1 MSEDRHINFRLMR
14 QYILD
19 HQEMSEPPAL
29 AGGSAQVYPPAN
41 AGGSDK
47 PRYWRSLDE
56 LADTPEFREFVER
69 EFPQQAEEWND
80 PFERRT
86 FLKLMGASLALA
98 GLSGCAFQPP
108 EKIVPY
114 VKQPEEEV
122 PGKALFFATASSL
135 SGIATPLLARSNEG
149 RPTKVEGNPDHPN
162 SHNSDPQDRGS
173 SATDIFSQ
181 ASILSLYDPDRSQ
194 TPLYRDEART
204 WSTFV
209 GEIRT
214 TLDEQRPKQGA
225 GIRFL
230 TETITSPTLE
240 SQFKGILTEFPQ
252 AKWHQYEPANN
263 DNARAGASMAF
274 GQPVNTIYDFSK
286 ADRILSLDADFLA
299 AHPGSLKYARDF
311 GARRRVSE
319 NQKEMNRLYVL
330 ETTPTTT
337 GASADH
343 HWSVKP
349 SELLVSAQSIASEL
363 RPVSAASVWQAGA
376 GQPQLGHEGP
386 FATNP
391 PNSEGS
397 RPIAIANWIEIIA
410 RDLEQHKG
418 ASIVIAGKEASPQ
431 VHALAHAMNDA
442 LGNVGKTVFYTEPLE
457 ANPVDQRQSL
467 QELINDIDG
476 GRVELLV
483 IVGGNPV
490 YNTPADLKLN
500 QDRMFKTKLRVHL
513 SQYRDETSE
522 LCHWQIPETHYLE
535 AWSDTRTY
543 DGTVTIVQP
552 LIEPLYQNK
561 SAHEL
566 LAVFTAKYD
575 QKPYD
580 IIREYWQG
588 EGQKALGSRQSAAA
602 GAGRTENRTASGSEP
617 MQGATSNST
626 SPSNPTP
633 SNTTQAA
640 NSASADFES
649 WWRKCVHD
657 GFIPGTALPV
667 KSVSVNAGT
676 GAQVSAA
683 SDTQHPTPNTQYELV
698 FRTDPTIY
706 DGRFANNGWL
716 QELSKP
722 LTKLTWDNAAFV
734 SPNTAHQLGLEKTIG
749 RKGGDIY
756 VDTLKISYQ
765 GRTISGAVPTWIMPG
780 QPDGVITLH
789 LGYGRKRAG
798 RVGNDHGF
806 NAYEIRTADAPWSGA
821 GAQVEKAPGTYLL
834 ASTQLHFNLE
844 DPNFSKEPRD
854 IYRQQTLEEY
864 LHGVHEERES
874 EMPAKDDTLYD
885 PSLYD
890 YKNQGNG
897 YAWGMAIDLNNCIGC
912 NGCTIACQSEN
923 NIPVVGK
930 EQVVRS
936 REMQW
941 IRVDTYFEGDDA
953 NNPEGTHFMPVPCM
967 HCENAP
973 CEPVCPVHAT
983 VHSAEGLNDMVYN
996 RCVGTKYCSNNCPY
1010 KVRRFNFFLY
1020 QDWETP
1026 TYQLMRNPDVSVRS
1040 RGVMEKC
1047 TYCVQRI
1054 QSAKITSEIEGRKV
1068 RDGEIVTA
1076 CQAVC
1081 PTEAIVFG
1089 DINDPNSKVSKLK
1102 AEQRNYSLLGELNT
1116 IPRTTYLSAIRNPN
1130 PEIK

>member
-1 MSEDRHINFRLMR
+1 MR

-19 HQEMSEPPAL
+19 HQDGSASAPA
-29 AGGSAQVYPPAN
+29 AGGLYSIQPLARGAEK
-41 AGGSDK
+41 SK
-47 PRYWRSLDE
+47 KYWRSLDE
-56 LADTPEFREFVER
+56 LANTPEFREFVER

-114 VKQPEEEV
+114 VTQPEEQV

-135 SGIATPLLARSNEG
+135 GGIATPILARSNEG

-162 SHNSDPQDRGS
+162 SRNSDPQDRGS

-181 ASILSLYDPDRSQ
+181 ASILGLYDPDRAQ
-194 TPLYRDEART
+194 TPLYRDESRT

-209 GEIRT
+209 GEVRT
-214 TLDEQRPKQGA
+214 ALDEQRPKQGA
-225 GIRFL
+225 GLRFL
-230 TETITSPTLE
+230 TETVTSPTLGA
-240 SQFKGILTEFPQ
+240 QIKGILTEFPQ

-263 DNARAGASMAF
+263 DNARAGAVMAF
-274 GQPVNTIYDFSK
+274 GQPVNTTYDFSK
-286 ADRILSLDADFLA
+286 ADRILSLDADFLS
-299 AHPGSLKYARDF
+299 AHPGTLKYARDF
-311 GARRRVSE
+311 AARRRVSE
-319 NQKEMNRLYVL
+319 GQKEINRLYVI
-330 ETTPTTT
+330 ETTPTST

-343 HWSVKP
+343 RWSVRP
-349 SELLVSAQSIASEL
+349 SALENYARAFAGIVGGPVNPSSGTQDVRVETRLEVSTDGAQS
-363 RPVSAASVWQAGA
+363 RPLYWPDLQTV
-376 GQPQLGHEGP
+376 
-386 FATNP
+386 
-391 PNSEGS
+391 
-397 RPIAIANWIEIIA
+397 A
-410 RDLEQHKG
+410 RDLQEHKG
-418 ASIVIAGKEASPQ
+418 ASIVIAGKEAPPA
-431 VHALAHAMNDA
+431 VHALAHAMNNA
-442 LGNVGKTVFYTEPLE
+442 LGNTGNTVFYSEPLE
-457 ANPVDQRQSL
+457 VNPVDQHQSL
-467 QELINDIDG
+467 QDLINDIDAS
-476 GRVELLV
+476 RVELLV

-490 YNTPADLKLN
+490 YNTPADLKLT

-522 LCHWQIPETHYLE
+522 LCHWNIPETHYLE
-535 AWSDTRTY
+535 AWSDARTY

-552 LIEPLYQNK
+552 LIEPLFQSK

-575 QKPYD
+575 QKPYE
-580 IIREYWQG
+580 IIREYWQT
-588 EGQKALGSRQSAAA
+588 A
-602 GAGRTENRTASGSEP
+602 GKQQTANSQQQTANSQQQRANTQQQTANSTNGATASTP
-617 MQGATSNST
+617 TVAA
-626 SPSNPTP
+626 PSG
-633 SNTTQAA
+633 
-640 NSASADFES
+640 DFET

-657 GFIPGTALPV
+657 GFIPNTALPT
-667 KSVSVNAGT
+667 KTVSANAGNVPQANAGGT
-676 GAQVSAA
+676 AAVPGANNQF
-683 SDTQHPTPNTQYELV
+683 EII

-716 QELSKP
+716 QELPKP
-722 LTKLTWDNAAFV
+722 LTKLTWDNAALV
-734 SPNTAHQLGLEKTIG
+734 SPNTARQLGLEKTIG
-749 RKGGDIY
+749 KKGGDIY

-765 GRTISGAVPTWIMPG
+765 GRTISDAVPTWIMPG

-806 NAYEIRTADAPWSGA
+806 NAYEIRTAAEPWSGV
-821 GAQVEKAPGTYLL
+821 GAQVQKGPGTHLL
-834 ASTQLHFNLE
+834 AVTQLHFNLE

-854 IYRQQTLEEY
+854 VYRQQTLEEY
-864 LHGVHEERES
+864 LHGDHEKHETHV
-874 EMPAKDDTLYD
+874 PAKDETLYD
-885 PSLYD
+885 PKLYD
-890 YKNQGNG
+890 YQNQGNDLN

-912 NGCTIACQSEN
+912 NGCTIACQAEN

-936 REMQW
+936 REMHW
-941 IRVDTYFEGDDA
+941 IRLDTYFEGDDA
-953 NNPEGTHFMPVPCM
+953 SNPDGTHFMPVPCM

-1020 QDWETP
+1020 QDWDTP

-1054 QSAKITSEIEGRKV
+1054 QSAKINSEIEGRKV

-1089 DINDPNSKVSKLK
+1089 DINDPNSRVSKLK
-1102 AEQRNYSLLGELNT
+1102 AEQRNYSLLAELNVV
-1116 IPRTTYLSAIRNPN
+1116 PRTTYLSALRNPN

>member
-1 MSEDRHINFRLMR
+1 MAEDRHINFKLMR

-19 HQEMSEPPAL
+19 HQDGSAPPPAVGGLYSIQPL
-29 AGGSAQVYPPAN
+29 ASGTEKS
-41 AGGSDK
+41 K
-47 PRYWRSLDE
+47 KYWRSLDE
-56 LADTPEFREFVER
+56 LADTPEFRELVAR
-69 EFPQQAEEWND
+69 EFPQAAEEWND

-86 FLKLMGASLALA
+86 FLKLMSASLALA

-114 VKQPEEEV
+114 VTQPEEEV

-135 SGIATPLLARSNEG
+135 GGIATPLLARSNEG

-162 SHNSDPQDRGS
+162 SRNSDPQDRGS
-173 SATDIFSQ
+173 SATDIFAQ
-181 ASILSLYDPDRSQ
+181 ASILNLYDPDRSQ

-214 TLDEQRPKQGA
+214 ALDEQRPKQGS

-230 TETITSPTLE
+230 TETVTSPSLAA
-240 SQFKGILTEFPQ
+240 QFKAILTEFPQ

-263 DNARAGASMAF
+263 DNARAGAVMAF

-286 ADRILSLDADFLA
+286 ADRILSLDADFLS
-299 AHPGSLKYARDF
+299 AHPGTLKYARDF
-311 GARRRVSE
+311 AARRRVSE
-319 NQKEMNRLYVL
+319 GQKEINRLYAI

-337 GASADH
+337 GAKADH
-343 HWSVKP
+343 RWSVKP
-349 SELLVSAQSIASEL
+349 SALENYARAFVDNIRGQGNSSSGGQSVTFETRLEVSTG
-363 RPVSAASVWQAGA
+363 V
-376 GQPQLGHEGP
+376 
-386 FATNP
+386 NP
-391 PNSEGS
+391 SKTLYWPDLQT
-397 RPIAIANWIEIIA
+397 IA
-410 RDLEQHKG
+410 RDLQQHRG
-418 ASIVIAGKEASPQ
+418 ASIIVAGKEASPT

-442 LGNVGKTVFYTEPLE
+442 LGNVGKTVFYSDPIE

-483 IVGGNPV
+483 IVGGNPA

-500 QDRMFKTKLRVHL
+500 QERMFKTKLRVHL

-522 LCHWQIPETHYLE
+522 LCHWQLPETHYLE

-588 EGQKALGSRQSAAA
+588 EGQKALGTRQKAESGTPTGRGSEQRPRSASAASI
-602 GAGRTENRTASGSEP
+602 TPSPSASPAAS
-617 MQGATSNST
+617 ATSAST
-626 SPSNPTP
+626 
-633 SNTTQAA
+633 AA
-640 NSASADFES
+640 VVAPLPSADFES

-657 GFIPGTALPV
+657 GFIPGTALPTKRV
-667 KSVSVNAGT
+667 AVNAGQL
-676 GAQVSAA
+676 AQNNA
-683 SDTQHPTPNTQYELV
+683 SNTQTPTPNTLFELI

-716 QELSKP
+716 QELPKP
-722 LTKLTWDNAAFV
+722 LTKMTWDNAALV
-734 SPNTAHQLGLEKTIG
+734 SPNTAKQLGLEKTNGKKG
-749 RKGGDIY
+749 REAW
-756 VDTLKISYQ
+756 VDTVKISYR
-765 GRTISGAVPTWIMPG
+765 GRTISDKVPAYIMPG

-798 RVGNDHGF
+798 RVGNEHGF
-806 NAYEIRTADAPWSGA
+806 NAYEIRTADAPWSGT
-821 GAQVEKAPGTYLL
+821 GAQVEKGPGEYVL
-834 ASTQLHFNLE
+834 ALTQQHFNME

-854 IYRQQTLEEY
+854 IFRQQTLEQY
-864 LHGVHEERES
+864 LHGEHKEHES
-874 EMPAKDDTLYD
+874 EEPAKDDTLYD

-890 YKNQGNG
+890 YQNQGNG
-897 YAWGMAIDLNNCIGC
+897 LNYAWGMAIDLNNCIGC

-930 EQVVRS
+930 DQVVRS
-936 REMQW
+936 REMHW
-941 IRVDTYFEGDDA
+941 IRLDTYFEGDDA
-953 NNPEGTHFMPVPCM
+953 SNPEGTHFMPVPCM

-1102 AEQRNYSLLGELNT
+1102 AEQRNYSLLAELNT
-1116 IPRTTYLSAIRNPN
+1116 KPRTTYLSALRNPN